1 MLRFCKFYCKFYDPS
16 GELGCSG
23 LKKELTKP
31 SEVEILD
38 TEVDSNA
45 LLFLQIGNQI
55 DDLETKRESLRASL
69 EGIFG
74 RTQSGVDISWTT
86 VAGRASIDEKEVE
99 KLLGFVPKKPVGKES
114 VRLNIKH
121 TREK

>member
-1 MLRFCKFYCKFYDPS
+1 
-16 GELGCSG
+16 LGCSG

-45 LLFLQIGNQI
+45 LLFLQLGNQI
-55 DDLETKRESLRASL
+55 DDLEAKRESLRASL

-121 TREK
+121 TKEK